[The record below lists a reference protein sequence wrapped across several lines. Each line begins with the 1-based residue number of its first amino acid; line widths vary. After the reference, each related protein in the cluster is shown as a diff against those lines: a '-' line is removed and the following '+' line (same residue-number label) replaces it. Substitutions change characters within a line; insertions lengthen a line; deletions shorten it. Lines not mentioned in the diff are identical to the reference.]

1 MHNQILNMLFKAVA
15 YSSIFF
21 ALSCYLLLSVYIAL
35 VVDVCRYSRLSRLNT
50 DSSCTAKIIFAAFG
64 TRTNNVRHA

>member
-1 MHNQILNMLFKAVA
+1 MHNQILNKLFKAVA
-15 YSSIFF
+15 YSCIFF
-21 ALSCYLLLSVYIAL
+21 ALSRYLLLSVYIAL
-35 VVDVCRYSRLSRLNT
+35 VVYVCRYSRLSRLNT